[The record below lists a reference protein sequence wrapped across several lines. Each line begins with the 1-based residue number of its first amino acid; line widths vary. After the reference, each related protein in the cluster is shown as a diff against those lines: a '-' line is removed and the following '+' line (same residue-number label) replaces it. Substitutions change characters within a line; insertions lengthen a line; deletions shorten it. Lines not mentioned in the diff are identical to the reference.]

1 MLEVAG
7 LHHEFQIR
15 QGWRRRPLVAVKDVS
30 FRLARG
36 RTVAV
41 VGESG
46 SGKST
51 LGRCVVRLVQ
61 PTRGQVRLDS
71 VELLGLSPAAFRPF
85 QRQLQ
90 MVFQDPGEALNP
102 RLTVGEAL
110 DEPLRFWQ
118 GMARPQRQE
127 RTLHLLAQVQLDRS
141 HATRYPHQLSG
152 GQQQRVG
159 IARALA
165 ADPQLIVLDEPTSAL
180 DVSVQAQILNL
191 LVDLQAETQI
201 AYLLISH
208 DLWTVRYLAQE
219 VIVLYLGQ
227 VMERGPV
234 AEVFARPQHPYTRA
248 LLSMAPQLHG
258 STKVAALTLALAIPI
273 GAWSAR
279 HQYSPFD
286 YVITAFTFAGQSA
299 PVFWLGLLLIL
310 VFYLWLDNPWT
321 GQPLFPVGGMYS
333 VGGQKTLLDLL
344 WHLVLPVTT
353 LCAVWVAWYSRFFRA
368 SMLEVLNADYIRTA
382 RSKGLREGTVTYV
395 HALRNGIMP
404 LVTMIALDFPS
415 MFAGALFVETIFA
428 WPGMGRLFWDA
439 ARGRDYPVLL
449 GVILINAG
457 LIVLCNIIADLIY
470 GWLDPRVR
478 YE

>member
-1 MLEVAG
+1 MSTYLLRRTIQAIPLFFILSILLFGLVRMAPGGPLAQAARNPNVTQEQVERIRRELGLDQPLYVQYGRWFGSVLQGDLGKSIKSNRPVATMISERIPNT
-7 LHHEFQIR
+7 LL
-15 QGWRRRPLVAVKDVS
+15 LVA
-30 FRLARG
+30 
-36 RTVAV
+36 T
-41 VGESG
+41 
-46 SGKST
+46 
-51 LGRCVVRLVQ
+51 
-61 PTRGQVRLDS
+61 
-71 VELLGLSPAAFRPF
+71 AF
-85 QRQLQ
+85 L
-90 MVFQDPGEALNP
+90 
-102 RLTVGEAL
+102 
-110 DEPLRFWQ
+110 
-118 GMARPQRQE
+118 
-127 RTLHLLAQVQLDRS
+127 
-141 HATRYPHQLSG
+141 
-152 GQQQRVG
+152 
-159 IARALA
+159 
-165 ADPQLIVLDEPTSAL
+165 
-180 DVSVQAQILNL
+180 
-191 LVDLQAETQI
+191 
-201 AYLLISH
+201 
-208 DLWTVRYLAQE
+208 
-219 VIVLYLGQ
+219 
-227 VMERGPV
+227 
-234 AEVFARPQHPYTRA
+234 
-248 LLSMAPQLHG
+248 
-258 STKVAALTLALAIPI
+258 LTLALAIPI

-382 RSKGLREGTVTYV
+382 RSNGLREGTVTYV

>member
-1 MLEVAG
+1 MSTYLLRRTIQAIPLFFILSILLFGLVRMAPGGPLAQAARNPNVTQEQVERIRRELGLDQPLYVQYGRWFGSVLQGDLGKSIKSNRPVATMISERIPNT
-7 LHHEFQIR
+7 LL
-15 QGWRRRPLVAVKDVS
+15 LVA
-30 FRLARG
+30 
-36 RTVAV
+36 T
-41 VGESG
+41 
-46 SGKST
+46 
-51 LGRCVVRLVQ
+51 
-61 PTRGQVRLDS
+61 
-71 VELLGLSPAAFRPF
+71 AF
-85 QRQLQ
+85 L
-90 MVFQDPGEALNP
+90 
-102 RLTVGEAL
+102 
-110 DEPLRFWQ
+110 
-118 GMARPQRQE
+118 
-127 RTLHLLAQVQLDRS
+127 
-141 HATRYPHQLSG
+141 
-152 GQQQRVG
+152 
-159 IARALA
+159 
-165 ADPQLIVLDEPTSAL
+165 
-180 DVSVQAQILNL
+180 
-191 LVDLQAETQI
+191 
-201 AYLLISH
+201 
-208 DLWTVRYLAQE
+208 
-219 VIVLYLGQ
+219 
-227 VMERGPV
+227 
-234 AEVFARPQHPYTRA
+234 
-248 LLSMAPQLHG
+248 
-258 STKVAALTLALAIPI
+258 LTLALAIPI